1 MSGEPIRAIVTG
13 SQGFIGRALTARLR
27 CDRWDVT
34 EWSVDVRTIARLAA
48 HADVVFHLAA
58 ATRAEQFASAPHM
71 AYEVNVAGT
80 LAVLQYCQS
89 VGARC
94 IMASTSGVYGAAP
107 AGRPLSE
114 EAPIHPLTP
123 YSISKWL
130 AECLCRQQAEAF
142 VNAARLAESK
152 GSVFNI
158 GSGRPTRI
166 RDVIQLAETVIGP
179 SCGMDTTGPDAG
191 EPSVVVADITKAQSQ
206 LRWMPAYDLFSGL
219 CAMRSHLEAMV

>member
-1 MSGEPIRAIVTG
+1 
-13 SQGFIGRALTARLR
+13 
-27 CDRWDVT
+27 
-34 EWSVDVRTIARLAA
+34 
-48 HADVVFHLAA
+48 
-58 ATRAEQFASAPHM
+58 M

-130 AECLCRQQAEAF
+130 AECLCRQQAEAFGVSSVILRLFNVYGAGQQGSFLIPHLIGGLLRRERLRLRMPDAVRDFVYIDDVVEAF